1 MAAHWGK
8 VSLQRKCLGGKILAK
23 IVEAHSWC
31 SHMLI
36 SNLAPGQATFLL
48 EFSFPCL

>member
-1 MAAHWGK
+1 MAAHWCK
-8 VSLQRKCLGGKILAK
+8 VSLQRKCLGGKILAG
-23 IVEAHSWC
+23 ILEAHSWC

-48 EFSFPCL
+48 GLSFPRL